1 MKTIKIDLPE
11 SLESIELHPL
21 GDFHLGDA
29 ASNWEHIQKL
39 LKHIEE
45 TPNAY
50 CILGGDLM
58 DSAIASSI
66 GDTYAANLSPMEQL
80 RMCVQIFEP
89 LAKKGKV
96 LCLLHGNHENRHYKT
111 NGIDLTA
118 LMADQLGIRDRY
130 SPTTALIF
138 LRFGKHSVAA
148 NQHGR
153 KIAYTIYATHGSG
166 GGRKEGGKI
175 NRLADYAQIVD
186 ADVYICWH
194 THLPASFRCAYF
206 RPSMANSSVKKVSKL
221 FVNGA
226 ASLEYDGYGDVQGYK
241 PADMTNPVIFLS
253 GTEHS
258 ARSLV

>member
-1 MKTIKIDLPE
+1 MKTIKIDLPA
-11 SLESIELHPL
+11 SLEQIELHPL
-21 GDFHLGDA
+21 GDFHFGDEM
-29 ASNWEHIQKL
+29 SDWEHIQKM
-39 LKHIEE
+39 LKHIAE

-80 RMCVQIFEP
+80 RLCVQIFEP
-89 LAKKGKV
+89 IKDKI
-96 LCLLHGNHENRHYKT
+96 LCILHGNHENRHYKT

-118 LMADQLGIRDRY
+118 LMADQLGLRDRY
-130 SPTTALIF
+130 SPTTALLFI
-138 LRFGKHSVAA
+138 RFGERQNCS
-148 NQHGR
+148 QHHR
-153 KIAYTIYATHGSG
+153 KMAYTVYATHGSG

-194 THLPASFRCAYF
+194 THLPASFRTSYF
-206 RPSMANSSVKKVSKL
+206 RPSMANSSVTKVSKL

-226 ASLEYDGYGDVQGYK
+226 AALEYGGYGDVQGYK
-241 PADMTNPVIFLS
+241 PSDTTTPVIFLS
-253 GTEHS
+253 GTEHC